1 MKNCTYALIKAN
13 HVRNTAGVKSYDIS
27 LESQSADVVTDD
39 SVPYSTLLEKIK
51 KTGKKVNSAEVDGQS
66 VDV

>member
-1 MKNCTYALIKAN
+1 MAT
-13 HVRNTAGVKSYDIS
+13 TGVKSYDVS
-27 LESQSADVVTDD
+27 LESQTADIVTDD

-66 VDV
+66 MDV